1 MRRSVVFWMLA
12 GMVASASAED
22 GAALFKSKC
31 TACHNETKVM
41 AGVRKIP
48 EAERPARLEQ
58 RLSAHFAPDPAQRK
72 AIVDHLVKLAG
83 Q

>member
-1 MRRSVVFWMLA
+1 MRRTVVFWVLA
-12 GMVASASAED
+12 GLIASASAED

-31 TACHNETKVM
+31 TACHNEAKVM

-48 EAERPARLEQ
+48 EAERPERLEQ

-72 AIVDHLVKLAG
+72 AIVDYLVKTAG